1 MPKGERPMVP
11 DAKPTSYYG
20 RPILK
25 EPVWKWPIPAYF
37 FTGGLAAG
45 SALLG
50 AGSRLRGDDAM
61 AGREAIVALGAV
73 ALSSGFLVTD
83 LGRPERFANM
93 LRVAKPTSPM
103 SMGTWILAGFGPAA
117 GVAAVADALGILP
130 RTGRAAQGISA
141 LLAPALATY
150 TAVLVADTA
159 VPAWHEARGELPFVF
174 AGGAAASA
182 GGLGVLLAGG
192 RSRSPGARAARRMA
206 IAGAAVEVGAHEV
219 MRRRLGDLAEPY
231 EQGRAGALHRAA
243 EVLVATGAGLLT
255 LLGGKRRA
263 AAMVG
268 GGSLMAGAA
277 FERFAVFEAG
287 RQSARDPKY
296 VVAPQRA
303 ALNGSADSRRSG
315 SAPTASGH

>member
-1 MPKGERPMVP
+1 MPKGERLMVP

-20 RPILK
+20 RPIIK

-61 AGREAIVALGAV
+61 ARREAIAALGAV
-73 ALSSGFLVTD
+73 GLSSGFLVQD

-103 SMGTWILAGFGPAA
+103 SMGSWILAGFGPAV
-117 GVAAVADALGILP
+117 GVTAMADTLGVLP
-130 RTGRAAQGISA
+130 RTGRVARGISA

-150 TAVLVADTA
+150 TAVLIADTA
-159 VPAWHEARGELPFVF
+159 VPAWHEARRELPFVF

-192 RSRSPGARAARRMA
+192 ECRSPGARAARRMA
-206 IAGAAVEVGAHEV
+206 IAGAALEVGAHEV
-219 MRRRLGDLAEPY
+219 MHRRLGDLAEPY
-231 EQGRAGALHRAA
+231 DEGRAGALHRAA
-243 EVLVATGAGLLT
+243 EILVATGAGLLA
-255 LLGGKRRA
+255 LLGGKRRSA
-263 AAMVG
+263 AVAG
-268 GGSLMAGAA
+268 GGALMAGAA
-277 FERFAVFEAG
+277 LERFAVFEAG

-296 VVAPQRA
+296 VVGPQRA
-303 ALNGSADSRRSG
+303 ALTGSA
-315 SAPTASGH
+315 